1 MIMRTKLKELGS
13 EKRYRYTGKFVKYGF
28 KYSDWGKIHA
38 KPTMILKDINLIDEN
53 NVETLV
59 ADHIWLNLTIGFKKL
74 GILVEG
80 EIVSFNG
87 RVTTYKKGY
96 YLGSQKV
103 DYKLERPSKVILEK
117 SLIDKLQRQVW
128 PETNWQVCNDIFEMY
143 SEDYLRRGI
152 AKPYS

>member
-1 MIMRTKLKELGS
+1 MRTKLKELGS

>member
-1 MIMRTKLKELGS
+1 MRTKLKELGS

-96 YLGSQKV
+96 YLGNQKV
-103 DYKLERPSKVILEK
+103 DYKLERPSKVVLEK
-117 SLIDKLQRQVW
+117 SLIDNLQRQVW

-152 AKPYS
+152 AKPYP

>member
-1 MIMRTKLKELGS
+1 MRTKLKELGS
-13 EKRYRYTGKFVKYGF
+13 EKRYRYTGKFAKYGF

-38 KPTMILKDINLIDEN
+38 KPTMILKDIKLIDEN
-53 NVETLV
+53 NEETLV

-96 YLGSQKV
+96 YLGNKKV
-103 DYKLERPSKVILEK
+103 DYKLERPSKVDLEK
-117 SLIDKLQRQVW
+117 SLIDSAQRELW
-128 PETNWQVCNDIFEMY
+128 PEVNWKICNDIFEMY

-152 AKPYS
+152 VKPYP